1 MDRIEFTESMDIDIE
16 DDIKYFNQI
25 MAMYDLV
32 GDYENIKV
40 NTVNGNNCISF
51 ELHFS
56 SNEIASKMESAL
68 KNHTITKFDKT
79 YSVLTSLNDNIV
91 NVSLF

>member
-1 MDRIEFTESMDIDIE
+1 MDRIQFTESLDVCV
-16 DDIKYFNQI
+16 DDEIKYFNQI

-32 GDYENIKV
+32 VNYENIKV

-56 SNEIASKMESAL
+56 SEEIANKMEKIL
-68 KNHTITKFDKT
+68 RNNTITRFDKT
-79 YSVLTSLNDNIV
+79 YSVLTESKLNIV
-91 NVSLF
+91 NVTLC